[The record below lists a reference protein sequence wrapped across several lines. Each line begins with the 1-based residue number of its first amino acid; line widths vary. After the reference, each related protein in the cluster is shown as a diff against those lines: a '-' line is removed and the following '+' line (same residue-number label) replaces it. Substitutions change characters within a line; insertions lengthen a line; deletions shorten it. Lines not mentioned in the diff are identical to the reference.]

1 MAEKPR
7 QQTSRQRPLQREESR
22 QPDFVEIIAY
32 KPAYRDDFRCLNIE
46 WLERYFHV
54 EEIDERVLGDPEAH
68 ILANGGFIFFARAGS
83 DIVGTVALIKAEPDC
98 YELSKMSVTD
108 AYQGLGIGR
117 KLAEVAI
124 RQFEETGGRQLYLES
139 NSRLTPAL
147 TLYESLGFAR
157 QPARADSEYR
167 RADVCM
173 VYWPQ
178 GR

>member
-7 QQTSRQRPLQREESR
+7 QQASRQRPVHRDESR
-22 QPDFVEIIAY
+22 KPDLAEIIAY
-32 KPAYRDDFRCLNIE
+32 KPTYRDDFRRLNIE
-46 WLERYFHV
+46 WLEKYFRV
-54 EEIDERVLGDPEAH
+54 EEIDARVLEDPEAH
-68 ILANGGFIFFARAGS
+68 ILANGGYIFFARAGS

-124 RQFEETGGRQLYLES
+124 RQFEETDGRQLYLES

-147 TLYESLGFAR
+147 TLYESLGFAH
-157 QPARADSEYR
+157 QPARADSEYQ
-167 RADVCM
+167 RADVFM
-173 VYWPQ
+173 VYRPQ